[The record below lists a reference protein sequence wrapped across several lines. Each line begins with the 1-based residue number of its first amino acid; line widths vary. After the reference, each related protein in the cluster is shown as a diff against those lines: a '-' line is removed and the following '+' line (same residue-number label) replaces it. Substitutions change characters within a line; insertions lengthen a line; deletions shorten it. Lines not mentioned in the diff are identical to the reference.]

1 MSSAVGATAVRAMG
15 SGTLKDIGKLE
26 NINRLYQP
34 GDMGEMQL
42 FLGPNATDRVEVN
55 EAASELEKNLRKQGM
70 KPWPNRRE
78 IVTVDWPA
86 RTIRLFF
93 EAVAV
98 SSGSG
103 VRGVP
108 QAVGISPV
116 IGLGA
121 VIGALMLASKIAFG
135 ISLILTALK
144 AFGVPIPDRISRI
157 SDAVLLVTSM
167 AFAYRYL
174 RGVKFLGKAIRM
186 IPKRYLLGAGLLI
199 FVLLKPGT
207 AWKALKY
214 VFRKAKEALP
224 DMPNPWLAVVLIG
237 GVVAAAILV
246 PPLMGNR
253 ARKRLM

>member
-1 MSSAVGATAVRAMG
+1 
-15 SGTLKDIGKLE
+15 
-26 NINRLYQP
+26 
-34 GDMGEMQL
+34 
-42 FLGPNATDRVEVN
+42 
-55 EAASELEKNLRKQGM
+55 M

-86 RTIRLFF
+86 RTVRLFF

-103 VRGVP
+103 VRGTTP
-108 QAVGISPV
+108 QAVGIIPV

-121 VIGALMLASKIAFG
+121 IIGALMLAAKIAFG
-135 ISLILTALK
+135 ISLILSALK

-186 IPKRYLLGAGLLI
+186 VPKRYLLGAGLLI
-199 FVLLKPGT
+199 FVLLKPG
-207 AWKALKY
+207 Y
-214 VFRKAKEALP
+214 
-224 DMPNPWLAVVLIG
+224 
-237 GVVAAAILV
+237 GVESSEIC
-246 PPLMGNR
+246 G
-253 ARKRLM
+253 